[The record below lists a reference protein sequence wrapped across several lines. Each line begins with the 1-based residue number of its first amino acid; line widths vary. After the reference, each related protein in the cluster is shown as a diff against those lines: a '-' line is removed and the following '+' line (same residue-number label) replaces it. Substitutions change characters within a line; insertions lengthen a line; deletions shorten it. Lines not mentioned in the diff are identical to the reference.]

1 MSTLNVHHKCKHGI
15 VLCSNQPRTDAQIV
29 VTTVDDVRHSMRPV
43 WEFHNAVDAALRL
56 ADKKREWPI
65 VVKVESWPL
74 VSLCLALGIDPH
86 SLNISFDEVV
96 AALKKVLLEAP
107 DPFDR
112 RQAFDE
118 LVKMEVIL

>member
-1 MSTLNVHHKCKHGI
+1 MSNFIHRKCKHGI
-15 VLCSNQPRTDAQIV
+15 VLCPNQPRTDAQIV
-29 VTTVDDVRHSMRPV
+29 VTTVDDVRLSMHPV
-43 WEFHNAVDAALRL
+43 WEFHNALHDALKL

-74 VSLCLALGIDPH
+74 GELCGSLGIDPR
-86 SLNISFDEVV
+86 SLNITRDEVV
-96 AALKKVLLEAP
+96 AALKAVLLEAP